1 MSPADCTGA
10 VSLSN
15 RGSLDEESREWL
27 RCLAGT
33 GREGRGTAD
42 RDQALARLHKLLL
55 GAARSEL
62 RRRSSVGIEGRER
75 DDLAHQAADDA
86 LLAITT
92 KLDRFR
98 GESRFTTWAYKFV
111 ILEVSSKLGRHYR
124 RNPPA
129 QVDADGWERIPD
141 RFSAGPA
148 EHAESRELAGA
159 LRRAVTEALTE
170 RQRDIFVAIVVDGI
184 PLDALAAELGSTRNA
199 LYKTM
204 FDARRKIRAHLVAHG
219 YLDEKGGES

>member
-1 MSPADCTGA
+1 M
-10 VSLSN
+10 
-15 RGSLDEESREWL
+15 
-27 RCLAGT
+27 
-33 GREGRGTAD
+33 
-42 RDQALARLHKLLL
+42 
-55 GAARSEL
+55 
-62 RRRSSVGIEGRER
+62 
-75 DDLAHQAADDA
+75 
-86 LLAITT
+86 
-92 KLDRFR
+92 
-98 GESRFTTWAYKFV
+98 
-111 ILEVSSKLGRHYR
+111 
-124 RNPPA
+124 